1 MLELTPLQ
9 KETLIL
15 FSKSPLKDKFYWTG
29 GTLLSFYYMH
39 HRRSEDID
47 FFTNEK
53 FNFEEV
59 NNFAESLKEPLH
71 LKNIESN
78 KIYDRWEFFLKNKD
92 KLKVEFVLYDH
103 KRLKPTKK
111 WRNMQIDSLEDM
123 ATNKTMAL
131 IGRNDPKDLVDMY
144 FILSKRKFRIQT
156 LLKWVNK
163 KFGVEMSQS
172 TFWSEAFKS
181 FKYLDRIKPLL
192 LGNKKENG
200 ELVEE
205 MKDYFISQSN
215 GYLHKIIG

>member
-1 MLELTPLQ
+1 MLELTSIQ

-29 GTLLSFYYMH
+29 GTLLSFYYLH

-47 FFTNEK
+47 LFTNEK
-53 FNFEEV
+53 FDFEEV
-59 NNFAESLKEPLH
+59 NSFAESLTEPLH

-78 KIYDRWEFFLKNKD
+78 KIYNRWEFFLKNKE
-92 KLKVEFVLYDH
+92 KLKIEFVLYDH

-144 FILSKRKFRIQT
+144 FILSKNKFRIQT
-156 LLKWVNK
+156 LLKWVDK
-163 KFGVEMSQS
+163 KFGVEISQS
-172 TFWSEAFKS
+172 TFWSEALKTFKD
-181 FKYLDRIKPLL
+181 LDKMKPFL
-192 LGNKKENG
+192 LGNKKEK
-200 ELVEE
+200 EVLIEKIKE
-205 MKDYFISQSN
+205 YFASKSN